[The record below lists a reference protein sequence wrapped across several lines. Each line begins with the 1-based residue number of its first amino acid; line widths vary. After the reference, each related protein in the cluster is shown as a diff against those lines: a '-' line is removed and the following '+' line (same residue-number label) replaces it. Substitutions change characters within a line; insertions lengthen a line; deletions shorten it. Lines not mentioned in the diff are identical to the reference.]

1 MAMAAA
7 PAAAGAASGGGA
19 AAAGAGARA
28 GASGAGA
35 GARSKAATSGGG
47 GAAKGGGGGGAG
59 AQVPDLPERG
69 SWRKRSEEGGGK
81 KKGSGKGAAS
91 KALAGSAGKYRRIL
105 IAEFIVCVIIL
116 GLSPLAKKP
125 GEMGPTRF
133 MKRGSATC
141 ALFVILGL
149 VSAMGRGAG
158 KAAAAFGGL
167 VTVVLLVDQRE
178 AFGKVATM
186 LNASDEDADA
196 DAAAALGPDDSTD
209 DGPPTAEV

>member
-1 MAMAAA
+1 MAAAAA
-7 PAAAGAASGGGA
+7 PAVAGAASGGGA

-28 GASGAGA
+28 GASSGAGA
-35 GARSKAATSGGG
+35 GARSKASSGA
-47 GAAKGGGGGGAG
+47 GAGKSGGGGGGAG
-59 AQVPDLPERG
+59 AQMPELPERG
-69 SWRKRSEEGGGK
+69 SWRKRSQEGGGK
-81 KKGSGKGAAS
+81 KGKGS

-116 GLSPLAKKP
+116 GLTPLAGKP
-125 GEMGPTRF
+125 GELGPVRF

-141 ALFVILGL
+141 AFFVILGL
-149 VSAMGRGAG
+149 VSAMGRSAG

-167 VTVVLLVDQRE
+167 VTVVLLVDQRS
-178 AFGKVATM
+178 AFGTLATM
-186 LNASDEDADA
+186 LNATDEDRDA

>member
-1 MAMAAA
+1 MAAAAA
-7 PAAAGAASGGGA
+7 PAVAGAASGGGA

-35 GARSKAATSGGG
+35 GARGKAATSSGGAGKSGG
-47 GAAKGGGGGGAG
+47 GAGG

-69 SWRKRSEEGGGK
+69 SWRKRSEGRK
-81 KKGSGKGAAS
+81 SGKGAAS
-91 KALAGSAGKYRRIL
+91 RAVAGSAGKYRRIL

-116 GLSPLAKKP
+116 GLSPLAKKD
-125 GEMGPTRF
+125 GEMGPVRF

-141 ALFVILGL
+141 GLFVILGL

-178 AFGKVATM
+178 AFGKLATM
-186 LNASDEDADA
+186 LNTTDEDADA
-196 DAAAALGPDDSTD
+196 DRAAALGPDESTD
-209 DGPPTAEV
+209 DSGPATAEV